1 VIALND
7 IGKTGAIVVATSHQ
21 KETLD
26 LAIKNPGVFRNM
38 HFENFRFLPGPL
50 QDLGPMY
57 EGAAT
62 ALEKANV
69 KPEWIEALRA
79 RAQERLQKKTDLK

>member
-1 VIALND
+1 
-7 IGKTGAIVVATSHQ
+7 
-21 KETLD
+21 
-26 LAIKNPGVFRNM
+26 
-38 HFENFRFLPGPL
+38 
-50 QDLGPMY
+50 MY